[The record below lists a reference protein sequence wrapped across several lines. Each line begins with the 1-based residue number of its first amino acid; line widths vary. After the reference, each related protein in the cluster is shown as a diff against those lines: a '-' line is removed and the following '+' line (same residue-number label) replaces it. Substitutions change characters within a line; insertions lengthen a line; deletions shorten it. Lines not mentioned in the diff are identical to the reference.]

1 MQEEVSMA
9 VQQFHAF
16 SAFFFLLGILL
27 FAALATVGLTAGR
40 DWQLLAAGAMIG
52 LGILSG
58 LCFLAASVV
67 YHADQT
73 HRGRHDSDRGEPKP

>member
-1 MQEEVSMA
+1 MP

-16 SAFFFLLGILL
+16 SAFFFILGILL
-27 FAALATVGLTAGR
+27 LASLVAVGLTAGK

-67 YHADQT
+67 YHADQA
-73 HRGRHDSDRGEPKP
+73 RRWRHDSDGWESKP